1 MESTIAIDIG
11 ASRMRAASYTFN
23 STEPILYN
31 QISTRSEGL
40 AIEDRLVNLIDSVWP
55 EDYKVDAIAAAC
67 PGPMDPINGII
78 ISPPNIPEWRYFPLQ
93 EFLTNKYDLP
103 VALNNDANL
112 AALGEWSFGAGK
124 GFSDLIYLTI
134 STGIGG
140 GIILN
145 DRLFMG
151 ASGFAGEI
159 GHITLLHNGPLCSCG
174 QTGHLEAIASGP
186 SIVRWVKSK
195 LEDESLKEHFP
206 DGDLTARHISD
217 AAEEGNQLAMAAYER
232 AGKYIGLAVANLL
245 HIFDIPIFI
254 IGGGVSKA
262 GDLLF
267 SPIRQSVEE
276 SVISDIYLEGLKI
289 LPAALGDDSG
299 IKGALVL
306 SREIADQNS
315 N

>member
-23 STEPILYN
+23 NTEPILYN

-55 EDYKVDAIAAAC
+55 EDYQVHSIAAAC

-78 ISPPNIPEWRYFPLQ
+78 ISPPNIPEWRYYPLH

-151 ASGFAGEI
+151 SSGFAGEI

-174 QTGHLEAIASGP
+174 KTGHLEAIASGP

-206 DGDLTARHISD
+206 DGELTARHISD
-217 AAEEGNQLAMAAYER
+217 AAEEGNQLAIAAYER
-232 AGKYIGLAVANLL
+232 AGKYIGLAIANLL
-245 HIFDIPIFI
+245 HIFDIPTFI

-267 SPIRQSVEE
+267 SPIRQSVED

-306 SREIADQNS
+306 SREIADQS
-315 N
+315 SD

>member
-55 EDYKVDAIAAAC
+55 EDYQVHSIAAAC

-78 ISPPNIPEWRYFPLQ
+78 ISPPNIPEWRYFPLH
-93 EFLTNKYDLP
+93 EFLTNKYALP

-145 DRLFMG
+145 NRLFMG

-159 GHITLLHNGPLCSCG
+159 GHITLLYNGPVCSCG
-174 QTGHLEAIASGP
+174 QTGHLEAISSGP

-206 DGDLTARHISD
+206 DGELTARHISD
-217 AAEEGNQLAMAAYER
+217 AAEEGNQLAIAAYER
-232 AGKYIGLAVANLL
+232 AGKYIGLAIANLL

-306 SREIADQNS
+306 SREIADQSS